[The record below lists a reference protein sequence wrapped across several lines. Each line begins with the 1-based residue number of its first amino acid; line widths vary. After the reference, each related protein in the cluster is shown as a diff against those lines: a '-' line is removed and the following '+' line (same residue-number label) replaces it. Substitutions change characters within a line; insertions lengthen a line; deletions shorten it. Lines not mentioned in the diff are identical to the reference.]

1 MSSKVVP
8 TTATTSPRDSDAS
21 RGERMSSRS
30 LERLLSSAE
39 GSNGL
44 PSLPHSPVA
53 SWRAEEVLSEPDAA
67 NASET
72 GLGLGLPTATDG
84 AGVSLSSL
92 ASTATPLEWYQREAD
107 HSTRGGRSGGG
118 HSMASSLP
126 KVVARGPGRG
136 QLSLP
141 PVGAAGNSVL
151 KPGTIVSAPGP
162 SSSEQAAATVV
173 LPSSGGTEK
182 SVGSRATG
190 KTDADASA
198 KLSQAALLKASGAFG
213 RDKAYEVADAKREG
227 GGGPEG
233 RNNGPHLKLK
243 TVAVLTGLA
252 RPRVTSYAEEHDQD
266 ISAEI
271 NSLSTIS
278 AHDDVEEV
286 TRFLLHHESTEKL
299 AWDIVMM
306 VLIIFSSFVNP
317 LKIGFDITS
326 QGALLVIEVL
336 VDFAFIFHIGLIFR
350 TTVMDAET
358 KETITDV
365 REISA
370 RQGRKIQLF
379 FPHVLYLKGWFV
391 LDVVSSLPVALI
403 AHMVDVTGQENFFYM
418 LKLLRTLKLHQL
430 SVIST
435 AVLQRFEDR
444 DFNPSMFRI
453 YIFVFTFVLVVHFI
467 ACGYWFVSRTT
478 DPEFEGLWVPEQE
491 YLDAALYLKYA
502 RALYFSLV
510 ITYGNDLKPE
520 NDVEYMFS
528 NICLTLALLTNAVII
543 GSATNLLSNMDA
555 GAVAK
560 KTQMDGINGYMRF
573 RKARRL
579 SAYLEQRLFSL
590 VPKGL
595 QKRIRTFYEYLW
607 DSGQDSHSC
616 GLFEEMPEKLKLQLN
631 IALKKRLIDQV
642 PLFKTFSPSGTI
654 ALVQNLIPSIILPG
668 ELIVRQGEP
677 ATCMFFISRGSVRV
691 TVPETEDCDDEFP
704 EETYIISLGAGS
716 FFGEVA
722 LLEEEHLRTA
732 NVRAEAFTELQVM
745 HATDFKA
752 LAEVFP
758 EFKTAVKSI
767 SSSRVKAG
775 ESLGKMKARGKKFS
789 KGNSRAPGPGFRSM
803 KTMRNA
809 VAAVKANHRDST
821 SLETRAK
828 KPKMVI
834 LVERLM
840 GRYSRSVYETVVQ
853 HEALVS
859 HEAAIRVAR
868 GGGIAREDLLA
879 MNHL

>member
-1 MSSKVVP
+1 MSSKVAP
-8 TTATTSPRDSDAS
+8 TTITSTPGDSGDLT
-21 RGERMSSRS
+21 RERMSSRS
-30 LERLLSSAE
+30 LERLLSSVE
-39 GSNGL
+39 GSTGL
-44 PSLPHSPVA
+44 PSLPQSPLA
-53 SWRAEEVLSEPDAA
+53 SWRASEVLSEPDAA
-67 NASET
+67 DGNASET
-72 GLGLGLPTATDG
+72 GLGLGLPTASGEG

-92 ASTATPLEWYQREAD
+92 ASTATPRERYQREAG
-107 HSTRGGRSGGG
+107 HSTRGIPIGDG
-118 HSMASSLP
+118 HGMGSSLP
-126 KVVARGPGRG
+126 NVVARGLGRH

-141 PVGAAGNSVL
+141 PVSAAGNSAL
-151 KPGTIVSAPGP
+151 KLSTLVSAPGP
-162 SSSEQAAATVV
+162 SSSEQAAATGEVT
-173 LPSSGGTEK
+173 SSGGK
-182 SVGSRATG
+182 
-190 KTDADASA
+190 ADAVASA
-198 KLSQAALLKASGAFG
+198 MLSQAALLKASGAIG
-213 RDKAYEVADAKREG
+213 RGKEYEVADAKGEG

-233 RNNGPHLKLK
+233 RDKRTHLKLQ
-243 TVAVLTGLA
+243 TVAMLPFLA
-252 RPRVTSYAEEHDQD
+252 RPHVASYAEEHNQD

-278 AHDDVEEV
+278 AHEDVEEV
-286 TRFLLHHESTEKL
+286 TRFLLQHESTGKL
-299 AWDIVMM
+299 TWDIVMM
-306 VLIIFSSFVNP
+306 ILIIFSSFVNP
-317 LKIGFDITS
+317 LKIGFDVTS
-326 QGALLVIEVL
+326 RGALLVIEVL
-336 VDFAFIFHIGLIFR
+336 VDFSFIFHIGLTFR
-350 TTVMDAET
+350 TTVMDTET

-370 RQGRKIQLF
+370 RQGRKHDF
-379 FPHVLYLKGWFV
+379 FPCFFCLEARGWFV
-391 LDVVSSLPVALI
+391 LDVASSLPVALI
-403 AHMVDVTGQENFFYM
+403 AHTVDVTGQENFFYM
-418 LKLLRTLKLHQL
+418 FKLLRTLKLHQL

-478 DPEFEGLWVPEQE
+478 DPEFEGLWVPEQD
-491 YLDAALYLKYA
+491 YLDAALYKKYT

-520 NDVEYMFS
+520 NDVEYVFS

-579 SAYLEQRLFSL
+579 SACLCRTAF

-607 DSGQDSHSC
+607 DSGQDSHSS
-616 GLFEEMPEKLKLQLN
+616 GLFEELPEKLKLQLN

-668 ELIVRQGEP
+668 ELIVCQGEP

-691 TVPETEDCDDEFP
+691 TVPETEDCDDESP

-722 LLEEEHLRTA
+722 LLEEEHVRTA

-745 HATDFKA
+745 HAADFKA

-767 SSSRVKAG
+767 SKSRMKAG
-775 ESLGKMKARGKKFS
+775 EALGKMKARGKKFS
-789 KGNSRAPGPGFRSM
+789 KGNSRSTRGPGPRSM

-809 VAAVKANHRDST
+809 IAAVNVNP
-821 SLETRAK
+821 RAATGRENREK
-828 KPKMVI
+828 KPKMAS

-840 GRYSRSVYETVVQ
+840 RKYSRSVYERIVA

>member
-1 MSSKVVP
+1 MSSKIVP
-8 TTATTSPRDSDAS
+8 TTIITDGDSDDLT
-21 RGERMSSRS
+21 RERRSSRS
-30 LERLLSSAE
+30 LERILSSVE
-39 GSNGL
+39 GSTGL
-44 PSLPHSPVA
+44 PSRPQSPLA
-53 SWRAEEVLSEPDAA
+53 SWRASEVLSKPDAA
-67 NASET
+67 DGNASET
-72 GLGLGLPTATDG
+72 GLGLGLPTESG

-92 ASTATPLEWYQREAD
+92 ASTATPLERYQREAD
-107 HSTRGGRSGGG
+107 HFTLGGSIGDG
-118 HSMASSLP
+118 HRMGSSLP
-126 KVVARGPGRG
+126 KLVARGSGRD

-141 PVGAAGNSVL
+141 PVGAEGNSAL
-151 KPGTIVSAPGP
+151 KPSTIVSAPGP
-162 SSSEQAAATVV
+162 SSSEQVAAAVV
-173 LPSSGGTEK
+173 VPSPGGKDKFVDTK
-182 SVGSRATG
+182 A
-190 KTDADASA
+190 DAVASA
-198 KLSQAALLKASGAFG
+198 KLSQAALLQVSGAIG
-213 RDKAYEVADAKREG
+213 RGKAYEVADAKEQGR
-227 GGGPEG
+227 GGPEG
-233 RNNGPHLKLK
+233 RDEQAHLKLQ
-243 TVAVLTGLA
+243 TVAMLPGLT
-252 RPRVTSYAEEHDQD
+252 RPHVASYAEEHDQD

-278 AHDDVEEV
+278 ANEDVEEV
-286 TRFLLHHESTEKL
+286 TRFLLQHESTAKL

-306 VLIIFSSFVNP
+306 ILIIFSSFVNP
-317 LKIGFDITS
+317 LKIGFDITPR
-326 QGALLVIEVL
+326 GALLVIEVL
-336 VDFAFIFHIGLIFR
+336 VDFAFIVHIGFTFR
-350 TTVMDAET
+350 TTVMDTET

-370 RQGRKIQLF
+370 R
-379 FPHVLYLKGWFV
+379 YLKGWFV
-391 LDVVSSLPVALI
+391 LDVASSLPVALI
-403 AHMVDVTGQENFFYM
+403 AHTVDVTGQETLLYM

-435 AVLQRFEDR
+435 AVLQLFEDR

-467 ACGYWFVSRTT
+467 ACGYWFVSRTM

-491 YLDAALYLKYA
+491 YLDAALYEKYA

-520 NDVEYMFS
+520 NDVEYVFS

-573 RKARRL
+573 RKARRR
-579 SAYLEQRLFSL
+579 SACLCRTTF

-607 DSGQDSHSC
+607 DSGQDSHSS
-616 GLFEEMPEKLKLQLN
+616 GLFEELPEKLKLQLN

-691 TVPETEDCDDEFP
+691 TVSGTEDCDDEFP
-704 EETYIISLGAGS
+704 EETYIITLGAGS

-722 LLEEEHLRTA
+722 LLEEEHVRTA

-745 HATDFKA
+745 HAADFKA

-767 SSSRVKAG
+767 STSRMKAG
-775 ESLGKMKARGKKFS
+775 EALGKMKARGKKFS
-789 KGNSRAPGPGFRSM
+789 KGNSRSTRSPGPRSM
-803 KTMRNA
+803 TTMRNA
-809 VAAVKANHRDST
+809 VAAVNANPRAAT
-821 SLETRAK
+821 GRETREK
-828 KPKMVI
+828 KPKMAI
-834 LVERLM
+834 LVERLT
-840 GRYSRSVYETVVQ
+840 RKYSRSVYERIVA

-879 MNHL
+879 MDHL

>member
-8 TTATTSPRDSDAS
+8 TTITTTPGESGDLTK
-21 RGERMSSRS
+21 ERMSSRS
-30 LERLLSSAE
+30 LERLLSSVE
-39 GSNGL
+39 GSTVL
-44 PSLPHSPVA
+44 PSLPQSPLA
-53 SWRAEEVLSEPDAA
+53 SWRASEVLSEPDAA
-67 NASET
+67 DGNASET
-72 GLGLGLPTATDG
+72 GLGLGLPTASGEG

-92 ASTATPLEWYQREAD
+92 ASTATPQERYQREAG
-107 HSTRGGRSGGG
+107 HSTRGISIGDG
-118 HSMASSLP
+118 HRMGSSLP
-126 KVVARGPGRG
+126 KVVARGSGRH
-136 QLSLP
+136 QLSSP
-141 PVGAAGNSVL
+141 PVSAAGNSAVKL
-151 KPGTIVSAPGP
+151 STLVSAPGP
-162 SSSEQAAATVV
+162 SSSEQAAATGVV
-173 LPSSGGTEK
+173 TSSGGK
-182 SVGSRATG
+182 
-190 KTDADASA
+190 ADAVASA
-198 KLSQAALLKASGAFG
+198 MLSQAALLKASGAIG
-213 RDKAYEVADAKREG
+213 RGKECEVADAKG
-227 GGGPEG
+227 EG
-233 RNNGPHLKLK
+233 RDKRTHLQLQ
-243 TVAVLTGLA
+243 TVAMLPILA
-252 RPRVTSYAEEHDQD
+252 RPHVASYAEEHNQD

-278 AHDDVEEV
+278 AHEDVEEG
-286 TRFLLHHESTEKL
+286 TRFLLQHESTGKL
-299 AWDIVMM
+299 TWDIVMM
-306 VLIIFSSFVNP
+306 ILIIFSSFVNP

-326 QGALLVIEVL
+326 RGALLVIEVL
-336 VDFAFIFHIGLIFR
+336 VDFSFIFHIGLTFR
-350 TTVMDAET
+350 TTVMDTET

-370 RQGRKIQLF
+370 RR
-379 FPHVLYLKGWFV
+379 YLKGWFV
-391 LDVVSSLPVALI
+391 LDVASSLPVALI
-403 AHMVDVTGQENFFYM
+403 AHTVDVTGQENFFYM

-491 YLDAALYLKYA
+491 YLDAALYKKYT

-520 NDVEYMFS
+520 NDAEYVFS

-573 RKARRL
+573 RK
-579 SAYLEQRLFSL
+579 

-607 DSGQDSHSC
+607 DSGQDSHSS
-616 GLFEEMPEKLKLQLN
+616 GLFEELPEKLKLQLN

-722 LLEEEHLRTA
+722 LLEEEHVRTA

-745 HATDFKA
+745 HAADFKA

-767 SSSRVKAG
+767 SKSRMKAG
-775 ESLGKMKARGKKFS
+775 EALGKMKARGKKFS
-789 KGNSRAPGPGFRSM
+789 KGNSRSTRGPGPRSM

-809 VAAVKANHRDST
+809 IAAVKANPRAAT
-821 SLETRAK
+821 GRETREK
-828 KPKMVI
+828 KPKMAS

-840 GRYSRSVYETVVQ
+840 RKYRSVYERIVA